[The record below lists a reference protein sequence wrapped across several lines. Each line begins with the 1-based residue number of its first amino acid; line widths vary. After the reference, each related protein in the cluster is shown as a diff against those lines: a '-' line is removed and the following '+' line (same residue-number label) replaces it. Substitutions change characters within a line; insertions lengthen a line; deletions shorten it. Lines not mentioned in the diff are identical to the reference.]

1 MLAVAVVS
9 MADGSTLR
17 PMRVPE
23 QPDAD
28 ALDLLLT
35 RTAVVVELRATPEN
49 APRAQE
55 LLAAIQ
61 GEIDAALD
69 SPQKHREWRVRRY
82 TVLALL
88 AELDQLLYYSLP

>member
-1 MLAVAVVS
+1 MAVVG
-9 MADGSTLR
+9 ATVDGSTLR

-23 QPDAD
+23 QPDAA

-35 RTAVVVELRATPEN
+35 RTAVVVELRATVEN

-61 GEIDAALD
+61 AEVDAALD
-69 SPQKHREWRVRRY
+69 SRQKHREWRVRRY
-82 TVLALL
+82 TVLSLL